1 MMMMMMMV
9 MMKVVEILVI
19 MAGAADLDGALDDL
33 VVVGAVEGEL
43 AAEQQEH
50 DHAHRPQVRLLA
62 VAQLHQHL
70 SREGAGAQ

>member
-1 MMMMMMMV
+1 M
-9 MMKVVEILVI
+9 I

-50 DHAHRPQVRLLA
+50 DDAHRPQVRLLA

-70 SREGAGAQ
+70 SREGEKIRDGHKISSSSSSLS